1 MDRPEYDPPVTEGNA
16 FGMTE
21 GNVDEQPPTAP
32 LWAYLIKGS
41 EFVPGYDLH
50 PGDTIFL
57 TNRAYPRVL
66 WTQLSQSSWSVL
78 VQQDGRHFRSAIDI
92 DPQQHYV
99 VKRKTLK

>member
-1 MDRPEYDPPVTEGNA
+1 MDRPDFDPPVI
-16 FGMTE
+16 
-21 GNVDEQPPTAP
+21 DEQSNQLTPP
-32 LWAYLIKGS
+32 LWAHLIQDS

-57 TNRAYPRVL
+57 TNRAYPRIM
-66 WTQLSQSSWSVL
+66 WTQLSRASWSVL

-99 VKRKTLK
+99 VKRATKR